1 MHHKRS
7 RGLIYGLGIVQAIA
21 DKLGREQGF
30 VKNWFDLCAV
40 VVTVVL
46 SLAATGKV
54 IGIGVG
60 TIVAMIGVGWSV
72 SLVNYFF
79 KDKMLK
85 AAGMTA
91 QGKG

>member
-60 TIVAMIGVGWSV
+60 RSV

-79 KDKMLK
+79 NDKMLK